1 MLRLALL
8 VAVVL
13 STACVHRT
21 QAVPTAE
28 ERRALDFLT
37 RDPFVVIV
45 RLDRDR
51 DGRLVAQ
58 TEQGRINR
66 RYRIQPD
73 LAQGGRMRLYRLVDE
88 VILPSEEPTSIG
100 LAVDLRGT
108 K

>member
-13 STACVHRT
+13 SSACVHRT

-45 RLDRDR
+45 RLDRDT
-51 DGRLVAQ
+51 DGRLVAL

-88 VILPSEEPTSIG
+88 VILSTEEPTTIG